1 MMELPKLMV
10 KYISTKVND
19 EAEAVKTKLTLDLTL
34 LTWLDVLE
42 YAIMALV
49 VKWQGTARRAKGG
62 IPSIAT
68 YVVPK
73 PGTRAQVDPRETAI
87 NQLIAAGYTREV
99 ATFIL
104 DNAPTIKATSEGE
117 AEATDND

>member
-19 EAEAVKTKLTLDLTL
+19 ESEAVKTKLTFDLSL
-34 LTWLDVLE
+34 LTWVDVLE
-42 YAIMALV
+42 YALMALV

-87 NQLIAAGYTREV
+87 NQLIASGYTREV

-104 DNAPTIKATSEGE
+104 DNAPAIKATADTDVEGE
-117 AEATDND
+117 E

>member
-1 MMELPKLMV
+1 MELPKLMV

-19 EAEAVKTKLTLDLTL
+19 EAEAVKTKLTLDLSL

-62 IPSIAT
+62 IPSFAT

-73 PGTRAQVDPRETAI
+73 PGTRAQIDPRETAI
-87 NQLIAAGYTREV
+87 NQLIASGYTREV

-104 DNAPTIKATSEGE
+104 DNAPAVKTAAE
-117 AEATDND
+117 AEAEVEE